1 MRERLK
7 GKVNDD
13 VIKYLFSPSIQDELL
28 HIFPYMMK
36 VNKAHMVMLGE
47 QGIVQ
52 KNDVKQ
58 ILAAL
63 VEMEKNGLEKLNIDP
78 SIEDLHYNVE
88 QNLISNI
95 GIKIAGKMH
104 TARSRNDLAAS
115 TSKMAMRK
123 AVLNILDLI
132 MDIRSLFIE
141 IAKQHTNTIMPAY
154 THFQAAQPI
163 TLAHYLS
170 ACCSAFERDFQR
182 LFYAFKNLNHSP
194 LGAGAIAGTGFNI
207 DRELP
212 ARLLGFDG
220 VAENTVDAIAT
231 KDYILEILSS
241 LSIFMTTLSRISQDF
256 YTWSTFEFNLVE
268 IEDSVAAT
276 SSIMPQ
282 KKNPIT
288 FEHIKGKAAHVYG
301 ALMSSLAVLKNTPL
315 THTRDVARES
325 LHYFFDAL
333 FEVEAAVSL
342 AKATFRNIR
351 IKPNSML
358 QKVEN
363 SFSCTTDLADFL
375 VVKEEISFREAHQIV
390 GKMVLVIL
398 DQNQGP
404 KAITETLLARISEE
418 VIGREILLSD
428 DTLKQ
433 VLDPVYVV
441 EKRTHTGGPSPT
453 EVERMLS
460 NSEVHL
466 QNDRKK
472 GEGIIRSL
480 EEAENELNSF
490 TLKYLELD

>member
-7 GKVNDD
+7 GKVEDD

-36 VNKAHMVMLGE
+36 VNKVHMIMLGE

-52 KNDVKQ
+52 KSDVKQ

-63 VEMEKNGLEKLNIDP
+63 VEMEKNGTEELQIDP
-78 SIEDLHYNVE
+78 SIEDLYYNIE

-95 GIKIAGKMH
+95 GIEIAGKMH

-123 AVLNILDLI
+123 AVLHLLDLLI
-132 MDIRSLFIE
+132 EMRTLFLE
-141 IAKQHTNTIMPAY
+141 IAQKHTNTVMPAY

-170 ACCSAFERDFQR
+170 ACCSAFERDYCR
-182 LFYAFKNLNHSP
+182 LFRAFQNLNHSP

-241 LSIFMTTLSRISQDF
+241 LCIFMTTLSRISQDF
-256 YTWSTFEFNLVE
+256 YTWSTFEFNMIE
-268 IEDSVAAT
+268 IEDSIAAT

-333 FEVEAAVSL
+333 YEVEAAISL
-342 AKATFRNIR
+342 TNATFRNMR
-351 IKPNSML
+351 IKPNAML
-358 QKVEN
+358 QSVER

-375 VVKEEISFREAHQIV
+375 VVKEQISFRESHQIV
-390 GKMVLVIL
+390 GKMISIL
-398 DQNQGP
+398 IDQDLGP
-404 KAITETLLARISEE
+404 GSISGSLLAEVSEM
-418 VIGREILLSD
+418 IIDRKILIPDEIL
-428 DTLKQ
+428 KE
-433 VLDPVYVV
+433 VLDPVLVV
-441 EKRTHTGGPSPT
+441 EKRKHIGGPSPV

-460 NSEVHL
+460 NSENNL
-466 QNDRKK
+466 LNDQKTRKNINRK
-472 GEGIIRSL
+472 L
-480 EEAENELNSF
+480 EESDKKLTELVSI
-490 TLKYLELD
+490 YLELD